1 MDDSPPGFSIHGIL
15 QAGRL
20 EWVAISSSSFLLLD
34 QGIKITSLMSPTQ
47 AGSFFTIC
55 SSDGKE
61 SACNVGELS
70 SIPGLGRSPRQGN
83 GNPLQYSCLE
93 DLDLCQYCLILNLS
107 GVFYDSTQ
115 ACAYFTTQLFSL
127 LCFPRTVLRKQLG
140 LRKHVNS
147 GCIELGFPK

>member
-1 MDDSPPGFSIHGIL
+1 MPSRYALTWESHLTVRCGARPWQNAVSAFKGVDD
-15 QAGRL
+15 
-20 EWVAISSSSFLLLD
+20 
-34 QGIKITSLMSPTQ
+34 M
-47 AGSFFTIC
+47 
-55 SSDGKE
+55 
-61 SACNVGELS
+61 
-70 SIPGLGRSPRQGN
+70 GN